1 MTQLTDD
8 QRYARLLLEKSA
20 VWKEGTAFAEAVADT
35 CAVLRVK
42 LRGEG
47 VVVQDAWLQAE
58 VERYCEQWVL
68 KSLEDQLEFWHEF
81 WLIKAESDSEQEY
94 SERVMAQLA
103 HLRGRREKAGQEVML
118 SSEAGRAFLL
128 FKIRGG
134 AEILAQTEE
143 GRQFLM
149 ATEQGQKF
157 LAQSEEGRQLLM
169 ATKQGQEVLAQSEEG
184 KALLAKTPEGRDL
197 LAETEAGREVLA
209 RTAEGQRFLQERQRG
224 RRRGQ
229 TASIVRTIGG
239 AIGGVVGGIAGFMII
254 AWLAV
259 LAFGGLVYLLV
270 WLLDLMWNEFWYG

>member
-20 VWKEGTAFAEAVADT
+20 VWKEGAAFAEAVADT

-68 KSLEDQLEFWHEF
+68 KSLEDQLEGWHEF

-103 HLRGRREKAGQEVML
+103 HLRGGREKAGQEVVL

-143 GRQFLM
+143 GRQFLTT
-149 ATEQGQKF
+149 TEQGQKF
-157 LAQSEEGRQLLM
+157 
-169 ATKQGQEVLAQSEEG
+169 LAQSEEG

-197 LAETEAGREVLA
+197 LAETEAGRQALA
-209 RTAEGQRFLQERQRG
+209 RTAEGHRLLQERQRD
-224 RRRGQ
+224 RRRGR
-229 TASIVRTIGG
+229 TAAIVRTIGG
-239 AIGGVVGGIAGFMII
+239 AIGGVVAGIAGFMII

-259 LAFGGLVYLLV
+259 LAFGGLVYLLG
-270 WLLDLMWNEFWYG
+270 WLLELMWNEFWYG